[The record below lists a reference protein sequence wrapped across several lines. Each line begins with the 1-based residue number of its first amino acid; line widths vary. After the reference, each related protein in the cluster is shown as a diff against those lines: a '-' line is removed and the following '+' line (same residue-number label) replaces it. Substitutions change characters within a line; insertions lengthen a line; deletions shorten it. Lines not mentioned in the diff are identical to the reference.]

1 MDENG
6 KNDGGT
12 NPKVARLESAR
23 RFCDMMEEE
32 EDISLAQSVAA
43 CRELASWLESTSDEE
58 IILASLDCFSL
69 LLERLGDGFR
79 PLLTLTVGPLLTT
92 LGQPASKIRLAAITL
107 LTNLVEVHTAREIF
121 ELSMNGFSHEE
132 FRIREGCCLF
142 VLSGKNYFCFS
153 FFQL

>member
-1 MDENG
+1 MAENVSSE
-6 KNDGGT
+6 KST
-12 NPKVARLESAR
+12 RLESAR

-32 EDISLAQSVAA
+32 EDISLAQSVAV
-43 CRELASWLESTSDEE
+43 CRELASWLESSSDEE

-107 LTNLVEVHTAREIF
+107 LTNLVEVHTAKEVF
-121 ELSMNGFSHEE
+121 ELSMNGFGHEE

-142 VLSGKNYFCFS
+142 VLSGDLKHDSTCAHAH
-153 FFQL
+153 